1 MCDLNERRMFMKRIL
16 VIVMTL
22 VFVVTSSMAFA
33 ASDKPDSFEVLG
45 DAFVLRPLGLA
56 AVVGGSALFVLSLP
70 IAAINK
76 SIDTTARVFVVEPFR
91 FTFDRPIGERASTL

>member
-1 MCDLNERRMFMKRIL
+1 MKRML
-16 VIVMTL
+16 VVLMTL
-22 VFVVTSSMAFA
+22 VFVLTSSMAFA
-33 ASDKPDSFEVLG
+33 VSDGPNTFEVLS

-76 SIDTTARVFVVEPFR
+76 SVDTTARVFVVEPFR
-91 FTFDRPIGERASTL
+91 YTFDRPIGESASAL